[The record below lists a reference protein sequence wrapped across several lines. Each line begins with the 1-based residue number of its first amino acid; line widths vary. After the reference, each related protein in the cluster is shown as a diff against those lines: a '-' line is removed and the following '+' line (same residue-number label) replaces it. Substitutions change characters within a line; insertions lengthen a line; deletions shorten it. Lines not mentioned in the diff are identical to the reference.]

1 MALTYF
7 VIFVLIKHLGVFKN
21 SFVRVHAI
29 HIELE
34 LRKCWIFEEDRKHR
48 PGKWS
53 IINAAFS
60 LVELLPGYML

>member
-1 MALTYF
+1 MALTNF

-29 HIELE
+29 RIELE
-34 LRKCWIFEEDRKHR
+34 FRKCWFVEEEREHR

-53 IINAAFS
+53 IINAA
-60 LVELLPGYML
+60 L

>member
-21 SFVRVHAI
+21 SFVKVHAV

-34 LRKCWIFEEDRKHR
+34 FRKCWLFEEEREHR
-48 PGKWS
+48 SDKWS
-53 IINAAFS
+53 IINATF
-60 LVELLPGYML
+60 